1 MTDTPERA
9 LERRIDNLEHSLVSG
24 RELQAMRDRS
34 VAAALQN
41 IEGEMTQ
48 LWQRQE
54 RQSEKWEAS
63 LKERADALKAD
74 VEKVRDA
81 HWKLIGWAAA
91 LLATQ
96 ILGLILRKAGLT

>member
-1 MTDTPERA
+1 
-9 LERRIDNLEHSLVSG
+9 
-24 RELQAMRDRS
+24 MRDRS

-41 IEGEMTQ
+41 IESEMTQ

-54 RQSEKWEAS
+54 RQSEKWEGLLNAQVS
-63 LKERADALKAD
+63 ALKIE